1 MDINTVDFTEELTA
15 LPKLTA
21 RQSEI
26 LDLITNAIDE
36 SGSPPTRAEIA
47 SQLGFAS
54 ANAAEE
60 HLRALAK
67 KGYIELTPGTSRGI
81 RIPQRFNQS
90 HNPNKFRQMSLP
102 SGALQQLTLPL
113 IGRVAAG
120 SPIMAVEHIEKQVPI
135 DPSLFS
141 KGADYLLKV
150 KGMSMR
156 DAGILDGDYL
166 AVRKTSEVRNGD
178 IVVARLDDEVTVKR
192 WNQKN
197 TADGLVIELQAENP
211 DFKNI
216 LVDARQPNFAI
227 EGQAVGLIRAEGL

>member
-1 MDINTVDFTEELTA
+1 MDINTVDFSEELIA

-21 RQSEI
+21 RQNEI
-26 LDLITNAIDE
+26 LDLITKSIDE
-36 SGSPPTRAEIA
+36 SGLPPTRAEIA

-81 RIPQRFNQS
+81 RIVQRFNQTS
-90 HNPNKFRQMSLP
+90 QKNQHRQLSLP

-166 AVRKTSEVRNGD
+166 AVRKTTEVRNGD

-192 WNQKN
+192 WHQKK
-197 TADGLVIELQAENP
+197 TANGLVVELQAENP

-216 LVDARQPNFAI
+216 VVDGRQANFAV

>member
-1 MDINTVDFTEELTA
+1 MDINTAELLD
-15 LPKLTA
+15 LPKLTP
-21 RQSEI
+21 RQAEI
-26 LDLITNAIDE
+26 LALITTAIHE
-36 SGSPPTRAEIA
+36 SGLPPTRAEIA
-47 SQLGFAS
+47 TRLGFAS

-60 HLRALAK
+60 HLRALAR
-67 KGYIELTPGTSRGI
+67 KGYVELTPGTSRGI
-81 RIPQRFNQS
+81 RIAQQQNQAFQFGRS
-90 HNPNKFRQMSLP
+90 QQMSLP

-120 SPIMAVEHIEKQVPI
+120 SPIMAVEHIEKHVPI

-166 AVRKTSEVRNGD
+166 AVHKTTEVRNGD
-178 IVVARLDDEVTVKR
+178 IVVARIDDEVTVKR
-192 WNQKN
+192 WLQKKGSN
-197 TADGLVIELQAENP
+197 GMVIELQAENP

-216 LVDARQPNFAI
+216 TVDARQSNFAV
-227 EGQAVGLIRAEGL
+227 EGQAVGLIRANGL